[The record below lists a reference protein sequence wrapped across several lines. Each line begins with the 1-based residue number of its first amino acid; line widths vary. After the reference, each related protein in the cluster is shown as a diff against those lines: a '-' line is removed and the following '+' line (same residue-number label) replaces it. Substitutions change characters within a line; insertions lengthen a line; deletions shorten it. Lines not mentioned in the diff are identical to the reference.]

1 MATKFKLS
9 QPVQMKSAIRDLW
22 LDLLV
27 SGQYDQT
34 QSVLQSHEGGFCC
47 LGVLCD
53 IHANVAPSNK
63 RLAWE
68 SGDEGMEYDGVA
80 GMPSLAIGRWAFP
93 ELKEL
98 DQADYQWDDKLNMNV
113 LKFPDT
119 PSGRAEALMNEL
131 AKMNDGGKTFLQ
143 IAKIIEKNTVGV

>member
-9 QPVQMKSAIRDLW
+9 QPVQMKSTIRNLW
-22 LDLLV
+22 LDMLV

-34 QSVLQSHEGGFCC
+34 QSVLHGHDGGFCC

-53 IHANVAPSNK
+53 IHANVSPR
-63 RLAWE
+63 RLPWFTN
-68 SGDEGMEYDGVA
+68 DEGKEYDGTT
-80 GMPSLAIGRWAFP
+80 GMPSTNISRWAFP

-98 DQADYQWDDKLNMNV
+98 DQADYQYDEKIGKTV

-119 PSGRAEALMNEL
+119 PSGRAEMFMNKL
-131 AKMNDGGKTFLQ
+131 AEMNDQGKTFAQ
-143 IAKIIEKNTVGV
+143 IAKVIEANTVGV